1 MQYSVRIPSG
11 YQPRVNQALF
21 NCGGMKSIHVNFA
34 VGGKCFILVSA
45 EDLDTVGE
53 VFKRLELP
61 FNSAIYSGNIKKK
74 YKSNTNK

>member
-34 VGGKCFILVSA
+34 VGGKYFILVSA

-61 FNSAIYSGNIKKK
+61 FE
-74 YKSNTNK
+74 YKEKIQK